1 MTPVVPI
8 RDAATVMLVRDGV
21 AGVEVFL
28 MRRHLR
34 SVFSAGAHV
43 FPGGAVDDH
52 DRTVEGADPFVV
64 AAIRECF
71 EEAGAL
77 LARDGDGAMVDLRDP
92 MVAERFAA
100 HRLAVHAGE
109 RTLVDVCREEDLR
122 PAFDALHFVSRWIT
136 PPGAPRRYDT
146 RFFVAAA
153 PADQAYLHDDTEL
166 IDSAWFRPQDAL
178 DQFRAGG
185 LELILP
191 TERSLETLA
200 QHDSVAAVL
209 SSVA

>member
-1 MTPVVPI
+1 MTGVPI
-8 RDAATVMLVRDGV
+8 RDASTVMLVRDGE

-34 SVFSAGAHV
+34 AVFTAGAHV
-43 FPGGAVDDH
+43 FPGGAVDEADH
-52 DRTVEGADPFVV
+52 VPGADPFVV

-77 LARDGDGAMVDLRDP
+77 LARDADGELADLRAP
-92 MVAERFAA
+92 EVAARFAA

-109 RTLVDVCREEDLR
+109 RALLDVLEEEGLR
-122 PAFDALHFVSRWIT
+122 PAYDELHFFSRWIT
-136 PPGAPRRYDT
+136 PPGAPRRFDT

-153 PADQAYLHDDTEL
+153 PPHQTYVHDDAEL

-178 DQFRAGG
+178 DRFGAGE

-191 TERSLETLA
+191 TERSLEALA
-200 QHDSVAAVL
+200 VHDTVADVL
-209 SSVA
+209 ATVA

>member
-1 MTPVVPI
+1 MNVPI
-8 RDAATVMLVRDGV
+8 RDASTVMLVRDGE

-34 SVFSAGAHV
+34 AVFTAGAHV
-43 FPGGAVDDH
+43 FPGGAVDDADH
-52 DRTVEGADPFVV
+52 VDGVDPFVV

-77 LARDGDGAMVDLRDP
+77 LAYDADGELADL
-92 MVAERFAA
+92 AEPDVGDRFAA

-109 RTLVDVCREEDLR
+109 RNLLDVLQEEGLR
-122 PAFDALHFVSRWIT
+122 PAYDALHFFSRWIT

-153 PADQAYLHDDTEL
+153 PTNQTYVHDDVEL
-166 IDSAWFRPQDAL
+166 IESGWFRPQDAL
-178 DQFRAGG
+178 DRFAAGEI
-185 LELILP
+185 ELIRP
-191 TERSLETLA
+191 TEMSLLSLADHET
-200 QHDSVAAVL
+200 VADVL